1 MNQVDCCCEGVDV
14 PTEPFQKMAEQIL
27 QLLSLTGVELSMVL
41 CDNSFIHP
49 LNRDYRGK
57 DRPTDVL
64 SFSQREDGDPED
76 PMLGDV
82 IISIERAKEQAPEH
96 NNSVSAELSLLL
108 VHGILHLLG
117 YDHED
122 DEEAEVME
130 AKEKEIL
137 CQLDVE
143 SFSFLG

>member
-14 PTEPFQKMAEQIL
+14 PVAAFQHMAEQIL
-27 QLLSLTGVELSMVL
+27 RQLSLTGVELSIVL

-64 SFSQREDGDPED
+64 SFSQREGGDPED

-96 NNSVSAELSLLL
+96 NNSTSAELSLLL

-137 CQLDVE
+137 CLLDVE
-143 SFSFLG
+143 SFAFLG